1 MRDVHRRRSLPAGAG
16 RGPRRCGSAGGPVR
30 RPPHRLGDWHAAED
44 LMIESFSL
52 LFAKARPIDGTGSF
66 QAYLYQ
72 TGRRLALRHQKRRRL
87 FFPLEELPFEPQSGA
102 LTETAI
108 GQSEE
113 RHQLYA
119 TLARLKPDYRE
130 ALYLIYF
137 EQMSYRAA
145 AQVLGK
151 NEAQITNLVHRGKQ
165 RLKTILEQEGYE
177 YDNG

>member
-1 MRDVHRRRSLPAGAG
+1 M
-16 RGPRRCGSAGGPVR
+16 
-30 RPPHRLGDWHAAED
+30 
-44 LMIESFSL
+44 
-52 LFAKARPIDGTGSF
+52 
-66 QAYLYQ
+66 
-72 TGRRLALRHQKRRRL
+72 
-87 FFPLEELPFEPQSGA
+87 
-102 LTETAI
+102 
-108 GQSEE
+108 
-113 RHQLYA
+113 
-119 TLARLKPDYRE
+119 ARLKPDYRE